1 MLGRDHHVENGV
13 DKCSSARSP
22 RWCKVDPLAALLQR
36 ADQVFGF
43 DTHHPAPDAGR
54 LLPGKMP
61 STRVL
66 VAVIYLLAR
75 ATSASA
81 ECAWVLWIQQS
92 VGPIDM
98 RAKPPWLVV
107 EAAPT
112 YAACES
118 AKAERLKHATKP
130 QDNVVTAVFEN
141 R

>member
-1 MLGRDHHVENGV
+1 
-13 DKCSSARSP
+13 
-22 RWCKVDPLAALLQR
+22 
-36 ADQVFGF
+36 
-43 DTHHPAPDAGR
+43 
-54 LLPGKMP
+54 MP

-98 RAKPPWLVV
+98 TAKPPWLVV

-118 AKAERLKHATKP
+118 AKAERLKHAAKP

-141 R
+141 SVTKTIRDAEGRSVTWLIRIQCFPDTVDPRGAKWK